1 MDLIYSFDSNKWHLG
16 PLCKKSHA
24 WPGTGL
30 SLRRNY
36 NRATGCAGCTTT
48 KKDWLH
54 SFIDLDASGVPSGHK
69 LGKLCGAGH
78 SWNNTGYTLRKHRHC
93 IECEKLRVCT
103 ESDRLR
109 HRRYYKQN
117 TDVLKQ
123 KARENQ
129 RRRRLTDRHGENA
142 KAAAYKRRARL
153 DGRLPSRSKY
163 GLPYTP
169 QADSET
175 RAMRRT
181 IRLAGRLPTVA
192 KLVQQQ
198 QLAYWREHPTDRLT
212 YERERAKRQARWR
225 HMTDP
230 SYRLYHRAKSKAR
243 KVAQRGG
250 TPTHLS
256 PTHLWRHWSKFDHC
270 CAYCGC
276 SGDLEVEH
284 VVPISKGGEH
294 HLGNIVPA
302 CHRCNSNK
310 GRKDALQWYKTR
322 TYYSEARWLKIQ
334 SVLEQS
340 RPTEQQLAL
349 IT

>member
-1 MDLIYSFDSNKWHLG
+1 MTD
-16 PLCKKSHA
+16 
-24 WPGTGL
+24 
-30 SLRRNY
+30 
-36 NRATGCAGCTTT
+36 
-48 KKDWLH
+48 
-54 SFIDLDASGVPSGHK
+54 
-69 LGKLCGAGH
+69 
-78 SWNNTGYTLRKHRHC
+78 
-93 IECEKLRVCT
+93 
-103 ESDRLR
+103 LR
-109 HRRYYKQN
+109 HRPMP
-117 TDVLKQ
+117 
-123 KARENQ
+123 
-129 RRRRLTDRHGENA
+129 
-142 KAAAYKRRARL
+142 AAYPLPLPGEPIPQQFKLGSLCLNAHNWHSTGQSLRYAKPRGACVICSRESAIARQEQRKQTDPEYKAKQAAYVKEKRKREGRPSRAKHSNEWHELRSLRWSINKCGQLPSVAQLVREQQLEHWRTHPDDYATYARL
-153 DGRLPSRSKY
+153 RSK
-163 GLPYTP
+163 LN
-169 QADSET
+169 S
-175 RAMRRT
+175 
-181 IRLAGRLPTVA
+181 
-192 KLVQQQ
+192 
-198 QLAYWREHPTDRLT
+198 
-212 YERERAKRQARWR
+212 RWR
-225 HMTDP
+225 FMTDP

-284 VVPISKGGEH
+284 VVPISKGGDH

>member
-1 MDLIYSFDSNKWHLG
+1 MPAAYPLPLPGELIPQQFKLGSLCLKGHNWH
-16 PLCKKSHA
+16 S
-24 WPGTGL
+24 TGQ
-30 SLRRNY
+30 SLRYAKPR
-36 NRATGCAGCTTT
+36 
-48 KKDWLH
+48 
-54 SFIDLDASGVPSGHK
+54 
-69 LGKLCGAGH
+69 GACVIC
-78 SWNNTGYTLRKHRHC
+78 SRESAIARQEQRKQTDP
-93 IECEKLRVCT
+93 E
-103 ESDRLR
+103 
-109 HRRYYKQN
+109 YKA
-117 TDVLKQ
+117 KQ
-123 KARENQ
+123 
-129 RRRRLTDRHGENA
+129 
-142 KAAAYKRRARL
+142 AAYVKEKRKRE
-153 DGRLPSRSKY
+153 GRPSRSKY
-163 GLPYTP
+163 GLPY
-169 QADSET
+169 QGLDVET
-175 RAMRRT
+175 RAMRKA
-181 IRLAGRLPTVA
+181 IRLAGRLPSVA
-192 KLVQQQ
+192 KLVLKQ
-198 QLAYWREHPTDRLT
+198 QLTYWREHPFDRLNHD
-212 YERERAKRQARWR
+212 RERAKHQARWR

>member
-1 MDLIYSFDSNKWHLG
+1 MICSRES
-16 PLCKKSHA
+16 A
-24 WPGTGL
+24 IA
-30 SLRRNY
+30 RQEQ
-36 NRATGCAGCTTT
+36 
-48 KKDWLH
+48 
-54 SFIDLDASGVPSGHK
+54 
-69 LGKLCGAGH
+69 
-78 SWNNTGYTLRKHRHC
+78 RKQTDP
-93 IECEKLRVCT
+93 E
-103 ESDRLR
+103 
-109 HRRYYKQN
+109 YKA
-117 TDVLKQ
+117 KQ
-123 KARENQ
+123 
-129 RRRRLTDRHGENA
+129 
-142 KAAAYKRRARL
+142 AAYVKEKRKRE
-153 DGRLPSRSKY
+153 GRPSRSKH

-169 QADSET
+169 LLDLET
-175 RAMRRT
+175 RAMRRAIAT
-181 IRLAGRLPTVA
+181 AGCIPSVA
-192 KLVQQQ
+192 QLIFDQQ
-198 QLAYWREHPTDRLT
+198 REHWRTHPDDYATYARL
-212 YERERAKRQARWR
+212 RSKLNSRWR
-225 HMTDP
+225 FMTDP

-310 GRKDALQWYKTR
+310 GRKDALQWYKTLA
-322 TYYSEARWLKIQ
+322 YYSEARWHKIQ

-340 RPTEQQLAL
+340 RPTAQQLTL

>member
-1 MDLIYSFDSNKWHLG
+1 MPKAYELPATGEPFDPELFRLGTPCKRNHLWDEG
-16 PLCKKSHA
+16 VTLRTVKYGKCPLCD
-24 WPGTGL
+24 
-30 SLRRNY
+30 R
-36 NRATGCAGCTTT
+36 
-48 KKDWLH
+48 
-54 SFIDLDASGVPSGHK
+54 IDALERQH
-69 LGKLCGAGH
+69 
-78 SWNNTGYTLRKHRHC
+78 
-93 IECEKLRVCT
+93 
-103 ESDRLR
+103 RLR
-109 HRRYYKQN
+109 QDPDYRRKQ
-117 TDVLKQ
+117 
-123 KARENQ
+123 
-129 RRRRLTDRHGENA
+129 
-142 KAAAYKRRARL
+142 AAAVADKRKRE
-153 DGRLPSRSKY
+153 GRPSRSKH

-169 QADSET
+169 LLDYET
-175 RAMRRT
+175 RAMRRAIAT
-181 IRLAGRLPTVA
+181 AGHIPSVA
-192 KLVQQQ
+192 QLIFDQQ
-198 QLAYWREHPTDRLT
+198 REHWRTHPDDYATYARL
-212 YERERAKRQARWR
+212 RSKLNSRWR

-340 RPTEQQLAL
+340 RPTAQQLAL